1 MGGRDHTKEEI
12 SLCVHNWSEILNS
25 GSGHL
30 GKASAIAAELWFM
43 LSLGGMADILI
54 VLSQ

>member
-30 GKASAIAAELWFM
+30 GKASAVAAELWFM